1 MRILHKG
8 LLVEKLTREQLGKVI
23 LPDVVEDDWFRG
35 KVISIGPDIEQDIK
49 VGDIVI
55 FPPPP
60 PHLGEYPTIGDD
72 GYVIIRENMWLAIE
86 D

>member
-1 MRILHKG
+1 MKILHKG

-72 GYVIIRENMWLAIE
+72 GYVIISENMVLAIE

>member
-1 MRILHKG
+1 MKILHKG
-8 LLVEKLTREQLGKVI
+8 LLVEKLTRQQLGKVV
-23 LPDVVEDDWFRG
+23 LPDSVEDDWFRG

-60 PHLGEYPTIGDD
+60 PHLGNYPTIGDG
-72 GYVIIRENMWLAIE
+72 GYIILSENMILALE

>member
-8 LLVEKLTREQLGKVI
+8 LLIEKLTREQLGKIV
-23 LPDVVEDDWFRG
+23 LPDSVQDDWFRG
-35 KVISIGPDIEQDIK
+35 GVISIGPDIEQDIK

-60 PHLGEYPTIGDD
+60 PHLGEYPVIGDD
-72 GYVIIRENMWLAIE
+72 GYIIISENMVLAIE

>member
-8 LLVEKLTREQLGKVI
+8 LLVEKLTRQQLGKVV
-23 LPDVVEDDWFRG
+23 LPDSVEDDWFRG
-35 KVISIGPDIEQDIK
+35 KVISIGPDIEQNIK
-49 VGDIVI
+49 VGDIAI

-72 GYVIIRENMWLAIE
+72 GYVIISENMVLAIE